1 QRTAGSNRAGSWL
14 DQAGWP
20 RTGTPPVVG
29 VSSRTPR
36 ATTASGRGL
45 GPGALRCSPVV
56 SSPGGGFDHG
66 RKCHQPARSQ
76 ARNLFR
82 TVASGLLVCS
92 SRAGRP
98 MATRPGEGAKFCLQI
113 CTELC
118 NRGVAG
124 VLMAVC
130 DGLKGLPEAIEAVL
144 VTEDG
149 ESSANS
155 GL

>member
-1 QRTAGSNRAGSWL
+1 
-14 DQAGWP
+14 
-20 RTGTPPVVG
+20 
-29 VSSRTPR
+29 
-36 ATTASGRGL
+36 
-45 GPGALRCSPVV
+45 
-56 SSPGGGFDHG
+56 
-66 RKCHQPARSQ
+66 
-76 ARNLFR
+76 
-82 TVASGLLVCS
+82 
-92 SRAGRP
+92 

-155 GL
+155 GLISYPPVRPSRGAAGLRHSSRIPHSGLPHQ